1 MYGGA
6 PLSLGAFRRRLP
18 DADRPYRLP
27 AAEILSPLAFIVA
40 NLIILWTGWETVWKL
55 GASILI
61 GYAILVA
68 NRVFHLNEHKP
79 TLDWRAASWLIP
91 YLLGM
96 GLIVYFSDFGPKG
109 DAALIGFR
117 WDALVLAV
125 WSLVIYYW
133 AMAVALQTH
142 QIEEMLHEVVDLEEE
157 GMAMPKH

>member
-27 AAEILSPLAFIVA
+27 AAEILSPLAFVVA
-40 NLIILWTGWETVWKL
+40 NLIILWTGWDTIWKL
-55 GASILI
+55 GISILI

-68 NRVFHLNEHKP
+68 NRSP
-79 TLDWRAASWLIP
+79 PQRAQAHAGLEGASWLIP

-96 GLIVYFSDFGPKG
+96 GLIVYISDFGPKG
-109 DAALIGFR
+109 DDALIPFG
-117 WDALVLAV
+117 WDALVVAI

-133 AMAVALQTH
+133 AMAVALRTE

-157 GMAMPKH
+157 GMAMPTH